1 MRYKLHSALSEEL
14 CDPASTVQIAINK
27 TLLAMG
33 TVCFKSN
40 EQKVFLM
47 QLYMLPGDFE
57 HSAAALAD
65 NLSI

>member
-40 EQKVFLM
+40 EQ
-47 QLYMLPGDFE
+47 
-57 HSAAALAD
+57 
-65 NLSI
+65 SISNATIYVTWRLRT